1 MMFKFIPKL
10 LFVSYVLFSF
20 ISLSNCTR
28 DEDEFSSLE
37 RIESNKAESVSLL
50 SAKYDA
56 EPFDCKALEKQLHKS
71 VILDT
76 TVIGIIKKGNGNYL
90 KARINTDCKEKYFA
104 ELFCDEEIIEKFNRT
119 KTNSMLIVADINRVS
134 AMDLIIDADSLSG
147 KSAFIGREKICL
159 IQGDCLAILEN

>member
-56 EPFDCKALEKQLHKS
+56 KPFDCKALKEQLHKS

-104 ELFCDEEIIEKFNRT
+104 ELFCDEEIIENFNRT

-134 AMDLIIDADSLSG
+134 EMELIIDADSLGG